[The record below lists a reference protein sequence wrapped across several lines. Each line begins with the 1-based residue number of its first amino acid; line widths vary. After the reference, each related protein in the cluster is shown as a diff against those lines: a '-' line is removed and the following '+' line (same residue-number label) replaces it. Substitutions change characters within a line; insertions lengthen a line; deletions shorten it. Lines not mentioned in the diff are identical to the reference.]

1 MSKPAF
7 LGIDWGTTNRRV
19 HVLGADGFLLTTQA
33 DDKGV
38 LSLTRD
44 QFPAEIAALRA
55 RFGDLTVIAA
65 GMVGSARGWV
75 EVPYLPCPVT
85 LGELAGRLCWVEPG
99 RTAIVPG
106 VAIADPLRPEVMR
119 GEEVQILGAVQAG
132 LVPPDALLC
141 QPGTHSKWA
150 TLSGGTLTGFRTAM
164 TGELFAL
171 LRRHS
176 LLSGLLDGP
185 VEPGPDFDAGLALAM
200 QGAPLGR
207 LFGERA
213 AALLGLRDPA
223 SVAARVSGLLIG
235 GDVAEQGLAP
245 GQPVHLL
252 ADGMLARLYATAI
265 GAAGGTVHPVSS
277 QAAFLAGII
286 RICLHQNLWS

>member
-19 HVLGADGFLLTTQA
+19 HVMGTDGSLLATQV
-33 DDKGV
+33 DDRGV
-38 LSLTRD
+38 LSLTRE
-44 QFPAEIAALRA
+44 QFPVEIAALRD
-55 RFGDLTVIAA
+55 RFGDLAIIAA

-75 EVPYLPCPVT
+75 EVPYLACPVT
-85 LGELAGRLCWVEPG
+85 LSDLASRLHWVEPG

-106 VAIADPLRPEVMR
+106 AAIADPARPEVMR
-119 GEEVQILGAVQAG
+119 GEEVQILGALQAG

-141 QPGTHSKWA
+141 QPGTHCKWA
-150 TLSGGTLTGFRTAM
+150 TLSGGALTGFCTAM

-185 VEPGPDFDAGLALAM
+185 VEPGADFDAGLALAVK
-200 QGAPLGR
+200 GAPLGR

-213 AALLGLRDPA
+213 ATLLGLRQPA
-223 SVAARVSGLLIG
+223 QVAARVSGLLIG
-235 GDVAEQGLAP
+235 GDVAEQALAP

-252 ADGMLARLYATAI
+252 ADGGLARLYAAAI
-265 GAAGGTVHPVSS
+265 AATGGVVHPVSS
-277 QAAFLAGII
+277 QAAFLAGISSI
-286 RICLHQNLWS
+286 WSMVR

>member
-19 HVLGADGFLLTTQA
+19 HVIGTDGSLVATQA

-38 LSLTRD
+38 LSLTRE

-55 RFGDLTVIAA
+55 RFGDLAVIAA

-75 EVPYLPCPVT
+75 EVPYLPCPAT
-85 LGELAGRLCWVEPG
+85 LPDLASRLYWVEPG

-106 VAIADPLRPEVMR
+106 VAVADPARPEVMR

-141 QPGTHSKWA
+141 QPGTHCKWA
-150 TLSGGTLTGFRTAM
+150 TLSGGSLAGFRTAM

-176 LLSGLLDGP
+176 LLSGLLDVP
-185 VEPGPDFDAGLALAM
+185 VAPGADFDAGLALAM
-200 QGAPLGR
+200 QGARLGR

-213 AALLGLRDPA
+213 ATLLGLRQPEQ
-223 SVAARVSGLLIG
+223 VAARVSGLLIG
-235 GDVAEQGLAP
+235 GDVAEQALAP

-252 ADGMLARLYATAI
+252 ADGGLARLYAMAI
-265 GAAGGTVHPVSS
+265 AAAGGAVHPVSS
-277 QAAFLAGII
+277 QAAFLAGITSI
-286 RICLHQNLWS
+286 WSMVR